1 MRAGTLWK
9 RFRRRLQY
17 WLDHSERQRLLWEE
31 MEFHIESM
39 TQELAAQG
47 MSQAEARAA
56 AHRKFGNMTQK
67 SEEARST
74 WIARWMSDLAQDLHH
89 AFRGMRR
96 DAGFTAFTI
105 LIAGLGIGAS
115 STVFSVVNALL
126 LRPLP
131 FRDPGRLV
139 WISNGENF
147 TTQTE
152 HYSDLR
158 ESNRSFSDLAG
169 WSGYYRAGDK
179 ELTGIGEPE
188 RLTSVPVTGNLFALL
203 GVEPAIGRSFTTEE
217 CQGRYSAPAAM
228 VLSHNF
234 WRRRFDSNPNVVG
247 RKLMLNNQPVT
258 VVGVLPASFDFA
270 SVFAPG
276 TSIDAFVPWPLNDK
290 NKPQGNTMPIVGRLK
305 PGATLQGAQAEF
317 TALAKQ
323 LESQHPE
330 RNNIVPRLVPLAQRV
345 SGGVRPALFVLAC
358 AVGVVMLIVCA
369 NLSNLQLAKL
379 GTRQKEMALRA
390 ALGAGRSR
398 LLRQMLTESVAI
410 SCCGAVLG
418 LALAVAGTR
427 ELAHPRVFNQAF
439 NLPLLESVRM
449 DGSALLFTL
458 LAAVG
463 SGVLF
468 GLLPAL
474 RVTAVSL
481 REGMQDGGRGACAGG
496 KRHGGFPIALRD
508 GLVVSEVAFA
518 CILLV
523 GAGLLIR
530 SFLRVLDVNLGF
542 QPERAAALRIDPSFR
557 ISTLA
562 QQNSF
567 IDDVLHRARS
577 VPGVLAAGLTD
588 VLPLRDD
595 RSFAVAARGQVY
607 EKGRQPEAFIRV
619 VSDGYFDAAGV
630 PLRQGREFTERDRAS
645 SELVAV
651 VNETLARTLWPGQ
664 NPVGQAIAINVG
676 RRVMSVVGVVAD
688 VRHAALETVGGSE
701 LYMPM
706 RQPGDYAAMQ
716 LVVRTALPPDG
727 LAAGIRTA
735 LRPIDPNLPV
745 REFVTF
751 QDLVDRAVSP
761 RRFLVL
767 LLAGFA
773 AFALILASLGI
784 YAVIS
789 FSVSQRVQEIGI
801 RMALGASA
809 TDLQRRIVL
818 RTLGLAALGLALGMA
833 GSRVLSSA
841 LGSLLF
847 GITTGDPVT
856 FIEVGTL
863 LIAVAAIAGYIPA
876 WKASRIDPMVALRSN

>member
-1 MRAGTLWK
+1 MRFGTSWK
-9 RFRRRLQY
+9 RFQRRLRY

-47 MSQAEARAA
+47 MSEPDARAA
-56 AHRKFGNMTQK
+56 AHRRFGNMTQK

-74 WIARWMSDLAQDLHH
+74 WIAHWMSDLMQDLSHS
-89 AFRGMRR
+89 FRGMRR
-96 DAGFTAFTI
+96 DAGFTAFAI

-115 STVFSVVNALL
+115 TTVFSVVNALL

-139 WISNGENF
+139 WITNGDDF
-147 TTQTE
+147 HTTQAE
-152 HYSDLR
+152 HYSDVQ
-158 ESNRSFSDLAG
+158 EMNQSFSDLAG
-169 WSGYYRAGDK
+169 WSGYYRVGDQ
-179 ELTGIGEPE
+179 ELTGTGEPE
-188 RLTSVPVTGNLFALL
+188 RVTSVPVTQNLFALL
-203 GVEPAIGRSFTTEE
+203 GVQPMMGRSFTTEE
-217 CQGRYSAPAAM
+217 CQGRYFAPPAI
-228 VLSHNF
+228 VLSYSF
-234 WRRRFDSNPNVVG
+234 WRRRFAPDRNVVG
-247 RKLMLNNQPVT
+247 RKLTLNNQPAT
-258 VVGVLPASFDFA
+258 VVGVLPASFDFG

-276 TSIDAFVPWPLNDK
+276 TPVDIFIPWPLNDK
-290 NKPQGNTMPIVGRLK
+290 TKPQGNTMKVIGRLK
-305 PGATLQGAQAEF
+305 PGATVQAAQAEF
-317 TALAKQ
+317 TVLGRE
-323 LESQHPE
+323 LDRQHPE
-330 RNNIVPRLVPLAQRV
+330 RNPIQPRLVPLEQHV
-345 SGGVRPALFVLAC
+345 SGPVSPALFVLAC

-369 NLSNLQLAKL
+369 NLSNLQLARL
-379 GTRQKEMALRA
+379 GARQKEMALRA
-390 ALGAGRSR
+390 ALGAGRFR
-398 LLRQMLTESVAI
+398 LLRQMLTESLTL

-427 ELAHPRVFNQAF
+427 ELAHLQAF

-458 LAAVG
+458 LAAVA

-474 RVTAVSL
+474 RVTALSL
-481 REGMQDGGRGACAGG
+481 REGLQEGGRGSGGG
-496 KRHGGFPIALRD
+496 KRHAWVRD
-508 GLVVSEVAFA
+508 GLVVSELAFA

-530 SFLRVLDVNLGF
+530 SFLRVLDVDLGF

-557 ISTLA
+557 ISSSA
-562 QQNSF
+562 QQNAF
-567 IDDVLHRARS
+567 IDEVLHRTRS
-577 VPGVLAAGLTD
+577 VPGIVAAGITD

-595 RSFAVAARGQVY
+595 RSLAVTGVGQVY
-607 EKGRQPEAFIRV
+607 ERGHQPEGFIRV
-619 VSDGYFDAAGV
+619 VTDGYFEAAGV
-630 PLRQGREFTERDRAS
+630 PLRRGREFTEGDRAS

-664 NPVGQAIAINVG
+664 NPVGHAISINVG
-676 RRVMSVVGVVAD
+676 TRVMAVVGVVAD
-688 VRHAALETVGGSE
+688 VRHSALEAAAGSE

-706 RQPGDYAAMQ
+706 RQQGDYAAMQ
-716 LVVRTALPPDG
+716 LIVRTALPPDS

-745 REFVTF
+745 REFVTL
-751 QDLVDRAVSP
+751 QDLVDKAVSP

-789 FSVSQRVQEIGI
+789 YSVSQRVHEIGI
-801 RMALGASA
+801 RVALGASA
-809 TDLQRRIVL
+809 TDVQRRILL
-818 RTLGLAALGLALGMA
+818 RTLGLAAVGLALGMTA
-833 GSRVLSSA
+833 SRVLSTA

-847 GITTGDPVT
+847 GVTSGDPIT
-856 FIEVGTL
+856 FILMGTL
-863 LIAVAAIAGYIPA
+863 LIAVAAVAGYIPA
-876 WKASRIDPMVALRSN
+876 WRASRIDPMVALRSN

>member
-1 MRAGTLWK
+1 MQTGSLWK
-9 RFRRRLQY
+9 RFRRRLRY
-17 WLDHSERQRLLWEE
+17 WLNHSERQRLLWEE
-31 MEFHIESM
+31 MQFHIESIAR
-39 TQELAAQG
+39 ELVAQG
-47 MSQAEARAA
+47 MPERDARAA
-56 AHRKFGNMTQK
+56 AHRKFGNMTQR

-74 WIARWMSDLAQDLHH
+74 WIARWLADLTQDLRHS
-89 AFRGMRR
+89 FRGMRR

-115 STVFSVVNALL
+115 STVFSLVNALL

-139 WISNGENF
+139 WISNGNDYS
-147 TTQTE
+147 TQAE

-169 WSGYYRAGDK
+169 WSGNSAGDK
-179 ELTGIGEPE
+179 ELTEIGEPE
-188 RLTSVPVTGNLFALL
+188 RLTSVAVTGNFLALL
-203 GVEPAIGRSFTTEE
+203 GVQPAIGRSFTTEE
-217 CQGRYSAPAAM
+217 CQGRYSAPPALL
-228 VLSHNF
+228 LSHNF
-234 WRRRFDSNPNVVG
+234 WRRRFASDPNVVG
-247 RKLMLNNQPVT
+247 LKLVLNNKPVT

-276 TSIDAFVPWPLNDK
+276 TPIDILIPWPLKDK
-290 NKPQGNTMPIVGRLK
+290 TKPMGNTMKVVGRLK
-305 PGATLQGAQAEF
+305 PGAAVRGAQAEL
-317 TALAKQ
+317 TMLGKQ
-323 LESQHPE
+323 LETQHPE
-330 RNNIVPRLVPLAQRV
+330 RNSISPRLVPLAQRV

-369 NLSNLQLAKL
+369 NLSNLQLARS
-379 GTRQKEMALRA
+379 GARQKEMALRA
-390 ALGAGRSR
+390 ALGAGHSR
-398 LLRQMLTESVAI
+398 ILRQLLTESVTL

-418 LALAVAGTR
+418 LALAVAGTH
-427 ELAHPRVFNQAF
+427 ELARLQAF
-439 NLPLLESVRM
+439 NLPLLDSVRI

-458 LAAVG
+458 LAAVA
-463 SGVLF
+463 SGILV

-474 RVTAVSL
+474 RVTVLSL
-481 REGMQDGGRGACAGG
+481 REGTQDAGRGSIGGR
-496 KRHGGFPIALRD
+496 RHAWVRD
-508 GLVVSEVAFA
+508 GLVVSELAFA
-518 CILLV
+518 CMLLV

-557 ISTLA
+557 ILNFA

-567 IDDVLHRARS
+567 IDDALHRARA
-577 VPGVLAAGLTD
+577 VPGILAAGITD

-595 RSFAVAARGQVY
+595 RGWAVSAVGQVY
-607 EKGRQPEAFIRV
+607 GKGHQPEAFVRV
-619 VSDGYFDAAGV
+619 VSDGYFEAAGI
-630 PLRQGREFTERDRAS
+630 PLRLGREFTERDRAS
-645 SELVAV
+645 SERVVV
-651 VNETLARTLWPGQ
+651 VNETLARTLWPGR
-664 NPVGQAIAINVG
+664 NPVGQMITTDGG
-676 RRVMSVVGVVAD
+676 RSVVGVVAD
-688 VRHAALETVGGSE
+688 VRHEALEKAGGSE
-701 LYMPM
+701 MYLPM
-706 RQPGDYAAMQ
+706 RQTADYAAMQ
-716 LVVRTALPPDG
+716 LVVRTALPPDS

-761 RRFLVL
+761 RRLLVL

-789 FSVSQRVQEIGI
+789 FSVSQRVREIGI

-863 LIAVAAIAGYIPA
+863 LTAVAAIAGYIPA

>member
-1 MRAGTLWK
+1 
-9 RFRRRLQY
+9 
-17 WLDHSERQRLLWEE
+17 
-31 MEFHIESM
+31 
-39 TQELAAQG
+39 
-47 MSQAEARAA
+47 
-56 AHRKFGNMTQK
+56 
-67 SEEARST
+67 
-74 WIARWMSDLAQDLHH
+74 
-89 AFRGMRR
+89 
-96 DAGFTAFTI
+96 
-105 LIAGLGIGAS
+105 
-115 STVFSVVNALL
+115 
-126 LRPLP
+126 
-131 FRDPGRLV
+131 
-139 WISNGENF
+139 
-147 TTQTE
+147 
-152 HYSDLR
+152 
-158 ESNRSFSDLAG
+158 
-169 WSGYYRAGDK
+169 
-179 ELTGIGEPE
+179 
-188 RLTSVPVTGNLFALL
+188 
-203 GVEPAIGRSFTTEE
+203 
-217 CQGRYSAPAAM
+217 
-228 VLSHNF
+228 
-234 WRRRFDSNPNVVG
+234 
-247 RKLMLNNQPVT
+247 VT

-276 TSIDAFVPWPLNDK
+276 TSVDAFIPWPLNDK
-290 NKPQGNTMPIVGRLK
+290 NKPRGNTMPVIGRLK
-305 PGATLQGAQAEF
+305 PGATVQSAQAEF
-317 TALAKQ
+317 TTLAKQ

-330 RNNIVPRLVPLAQRV
+330 RNGLDPRLVPLAQRV
-345 SGGVRPALFVLAC
+345 SGEVRPALFVLAC

-369 NLSNLQLAKL
+369 NLSNLQLARL

-398 LLRQMLTESVAI
+398 LLRQVLTESVAL

-418 LALAVAGTR
+418 LVLAVAGTR
-427 ELAHPRVFNQAF
+427 ELAHLHAF
-439 NLPLLESVRM
+439 NLPLLESVRI

-458 LAAVG
+458 LAAFAC
-463 SGVLF
+463 GVLF

-474 RVTAVSL
+474 RVTALSL
-481 REGMQDGGRGACAGG
+481 REGMQDGGRGSSGG
-496 KRHGGFPIALRD
+496 KRHAWVRD
-508 GLVVSEVAFA
+508 GLVISELAFA

-530 SFLRVLDVNLGF
+530 SFLRVLDVNPGF
-542 QPERAAALRIDPSFR
+542 RPERAAALRVDPSFR
-557 ISTLA
+557 ISGLA

-577 VPGVLAAGLTD
+577 VPGIVAAGTTD

-595 RSFAVAARGQVY
+595 RSWGIGAVGKVY
-607 EKGRQPEAFIRV
+607 EKGHQPEAFIRV
-619 VSDGYFDAAGV
+619 VSDGYFEAAGI
-630 PLRQGREFTERDRAS
+630 PLRLGREFTERDRAS
-645 SELVAV
+645 GERV
-651 VNETLARTLWPGQ
+651 VVINETLARTLWPGQ
-664 NPVGQAIAINVG
+664 NPLGQAITQDGG
-676 RRVMSVVGVVAD
+676 RRIVGVVAD
-688 VRHAALETVGGSE
+688 VRHATLETAGGSE
-701 LYMPM
+701 MYLPM
-706 RQPGDYAAMQ
+706 RQTGDYAAMQ
-716 LVVRTALPPDG
+716 LVVRTALPPES

-761 RRFLVL
+761 RRFLVM

-773 AFALILASLGI
+773 GFALILASLGI

-847 GITTGDPVT
+847 GITAGDPVT